1 MKCLIFAHG
10 IDLIT
15 ADEEEASIENA
26 NSVSEHS
33 RNHRMAV
40 DLDKT
45 KVMAI
50 MWNTEKTGGDEWSMT
65 KVQ

>member
-1 MKCLIFAHG
+1 MKCLTFAHG

-15 ADEEEASIENA
+15 ADEEEVSIENA

-33 RNHRMAV
+33 RKHRVAV
-40 DLDKT
+40 YLDKT

-50 MWNTEKTGGDEWSMT
+50 MWNTETDGGDPRSMT